1 LDKLVSVIETKVDF
15 TSFDESIKDL
25 AKNTYQEQINAL
37 SSRTSAK
44 ADQLASEAATIK
56 QELIQRLNL
65 LERDMD
71 ACYRHTRELGLAV
84 ETLRA

>member
-37 SSRTSAK
+37 SSITSAK
-44 ADQLASEAATIK
+44 ADQLASEAATVK

-71 ACYRHTRELGLAV
+71 ASYRHTRELGLAV

>member
-71 ACYRHTRELGLAV
+71 ASYRHTRELGLAV

>member
-1 LDKLVSVIETKVDF
+1 MDKLVSVIETKVDF

-25 AKNTYQEQINAL
+25 AKNTYQEQINVL
-37 SSRTSAK
+37 SSQTSAK
-44 ADQLASEAATIK
+44 ADQLSSEAATLK

-71 ACYRHTRELGLAV
+71 ASYRHTRELGLAV

>member
-1 LDKLVSVIETKVDF
+1 MDKLVSVIETKVDF

-25 AKNTYQEQINAL
+25 AKNTYQEQINVL
-37 SSRTSAK
+37 SSQTSAK
-44 ADQLASEAATIK
+44 ADQLSSEAATIK

-71 ACYRHTRELGLAV
+71 ASYRHTRELGLAV

>member
-25 AKNTYQEQINAL
+25 AKNTYQEQINVL
-37 SSRTSAK
+37 SSQTSAK
-44 ADQLASEAATIK
+44 ADQLSSEAATIK

-71 ACYRHTRELGLAV
+71 ASYRHTRELGLAV

>member
-1 LDKLVSVIETKVDF
+1 MDKLVSVIETKVDF

-25 AKNTYQEQINAL
+25 AKNNYQEQINAL
-37 SSRTSAK
+37 SSITSAK
-44 ADQLASEAATIK
+44 ADQLASEAATVK

-71 ACYRHTRELGLAV
+71 ASYRHTRELGLAV

>member
-1 LDKLVSVIETKVDF
+1 MDKLVSVIETKVDF

-37 SSRTSAK
+37 SSITSAK
-44 ADQLASEAATIK
+44 ADQLASEAATVK

-71 ACYRHTRELGLAV
+71 ASYRHTRELGLAV